1 MSILTPFF
9 VAALFAY
16 LGNPLVTRLVRWRFP
31 RLGAVVSVFLF
42 MLFAVV
48 IMLAF
53 LIPLLEEQVMILFNK
68 LPLMLT
74 WLQTIALPWANAH
87 WDMNLQLDVPTIKS
101 AITDHWQEIG
111 NWSGSFIKTL
121 THSGT
126 VLVVVVLNL
135 VLIPVVTFYLLR
147 DWPTLIQNI
156 KDLFPRRI
164 LPVVSSLLSQ
174 SNEVV
179 SAFFRGQLLVMLA
192 LGVIYSLGLSIIG
205 VDLALLIGFVIALL
219 SIVPYLGTIVGL
231 FIAVIATLF
240 QFHDITHLIYV
251 AILFTVGHVLEGFV
265 LTPWFI
271 GDRIG
276 LHPVAVIFA
285 VLAGGQLFGFVGVLL
300 ALPVA
305 AVIMVLL
312 RKLHEQYMNSQMY
325 QR

>member
-1 MSILTPFF
+1 MTILTPFF

-16 LGNPLVTRLVRWRFP
+16 LANPLVARLMRWRFP
-31 RLGAVVSVFLF
+31 RSLAVISVFSL
-42 MLFAVV
+42 MLF
-48 IMLAF
+48 IIILMLAF
-53 LIPLLEEQVMILFNK
+53 LIPLFEEQVMILFNK

-74 WLQTIALPWANAH
+74 WLQTVALPWANAH
-87 WDMNLQLDVPTIKS
+87 WDMNLQLDIPTIKS

-111 NWSGSFIKTL
+111 NWSGSVVRTL

-126 VLVVVVLNL
+126 VLVVVILNII
-135 VLIPVVTFYLLR
+135 LIPVVTFYFLR
-147 DWPTLIQNI
+147 DWPLLTQNI
-156 KDLFPRRI
+156 KDLFPRRV
-164 LPVVSSLLSQ
+164 LPAISDFFSQ
-174 SNEVV
+174 SNDVV

-192 LGVIYSLGLSIIG
+192 LGIIYSLGLSIIG
-205 VDLALLIGFVIALL
+205 IDLALLIGFVIALL
-219 SIVPYLGTIVGL
+219 SIVPYLGTMIGL
-231 FIAVIATLF
+231 LIAVIAALF

-251 AILFTVGHVLEGFV
+251 VILFVVGHVLEGFV
-265 LTPWFI
+265 LTPWLI

-312 RKLHEQYMNSQMY
+312 RKLHGQYLNSQMY